1 MRCMKNEESA
11 VNEKLRK
18 QKQFLIVMPILVLP
32 FLTILLSSFGV
43 ISRDGKKV
51 MADVKVQGIN
61 TDLPGAKASADSS
74 WNKLMYYEMADKDSA
89 KLRTLKEK
97 DPYYTPPAV
106 HENIFSMDTSENGFG
121 SERTYST
128 GRYGITGTGR
138 DENEEKV
145 YRKIAAINDELN
157 RSSARDQ
164 VYPNAPDNTKDKVE
178 VQGIDRL
185 EAMMKEM
192 SEDKPDKQMEQISGV
207 LEKILDIQHPNR
219 VKDRI
224 QEMSEVNRS
233 QVFTV
238 KTSRGDDLVSL
249 MEADTGRKNSF
260 LDSLRA
266 ARNGTFN
273 RFYSLEDEQSEV
285 KQNTVRAV
293 IAESKEVMDG
303 SKVQL
308 RLLEEIYVAGVRV
321 PKNAFVWGKGKLAEG
336 RFVINITSIQ
346 SGNNILPVDL
356 SVYDMDG
363 IIGVDVNANMA
374 TEVTK
379 QTTDQAIQSLSI
391 ASLDPSIGAQAAS
404 AGIQAAKS
412 LVGRKMKVVKVNIRS
427 GYDVLLVD
435 NNVKNR

>member
-1 MRCMKNEESA
+1 MKSDESV

-18 QKQFLIVMPILVLP
+18 QRQFLMVMPVLVIP

-43 ISRDGKKV
+43 IGNGSKGIVTVVKK
-51 MADVKVQGIN
+51 DGIN
-61 TDLPGAKASADSS
+61 MDLPWAKASGDSS

-89 KLRTLKEK
+89 KMRTLKEK
-97 DPYYTPPAV
+97 DPYYSTPSV
-106 HENIFSMDTSENGFG
+106 YENIFRADTSGIG
-121 SERTYST
+121 YVKGDPQMKSP
-128 GRYGITGTGR
+128 YGISSK

-145 YRKIAAINDELN
+145 YRKIAAINSELE
-157 RSSARDQ
+157 RST
-164 VYPNAPDNTKDKVE
+164 TKEQTATSTLEIPREKADL
-178 VQGIDRL
+178 QGVDRL

-207 LEKILDIQHPNR
+207 LEKILDIQHPGR
-219 VKDRI
+219 VKDRL
-224 QEMSEVNRS
+224 QEMSESNRS
-233 QVFTV
+233 QVFSV
-238 KTSRGDDLVSL
+238 KSSRGNDVVSL
-249 MEADTGRKNSF
+249 MEADTGRRNTF

-266 ARNGTFN
+266 ARLGTSN
-273 RFYSLEDEQSEV
+273 KFYSSDDEAGEV

-308 RLLEEIYVAGVRV
+308 RLLEEIFVAGVPIPR
-321 PKNAFVWGKGKLAEG
+321 NTFVWGKGKLADG
-336 RFVINITSIQ
+336 RFVINVTSIQ
-346 SGNNILPVDL
+346 YGNNILPVDL
-356 SVYDMDG
+356 SVFDMDG
-363 IIGVDVNANMA
+363 ILGVDVNANMA

-412 LVGRKMKVVKVNIRS
+412 LVGRKLKVVKVNIRS

>member
-1 MRCMKNEESA
+1 MKNDESA

-18 QKQFLIVMPILVLP
+18 QRQFLMVMPVLVIP

-43 ISRDGKKV
+43 IGGKGKGIV
-51 MADVKVQGIN
+51 TVVKKDGIN
-61 TDLPGAKASADSS
+61 TDLPGAKASGDSS

-97 DPYYTPPAV
+97 DPYYATPSV
-106 HENIFSMDTSENGFG
+106 YENIFSGDTSGIG
-121 SERTYST
+121 YVGGDQQKKSL
-128 GRYGITGTGR
+128 YGISGK

-145 YRKIAAINDELN
+145 YRKIAAINSELE
-157 RSSARDQ
+157 RSATKE
-164 VYPNAPDNTKDKVE
+164 PAPMPTAEIPRGNVDL
-178 VQGIDRL
+178 QGVDRL

-207 LEKILDIQHPNR
+207 LEKILDIQHPGR
-219 VKDRI
+219 VKDRL
-224 QEMSEVNRS
+224 QEMSESNRS
-233 QVFTV
+233 QVFSV
-238 KTSRGDDLVSL
+238 KPLRGNDVVSL
-249 MEADTGRKNSF
+249 LEADTGRRNTF

-266 ARNGTFN
+266 ARLGTSN
-273 RFYSLEDEQSEV
+273 KFYSLDDEAGDV

-308 RLLEEIYVAGVRV
+308 RLLEDIYVAGVLV
-321 PKNAFVWGKGKLAEG
+321 PRNAFVWGKGKLTDG

-346 SGNNILPVDL
+346 YGNNILPVDL
-356 SVYDMDG
+356 SVFDMDG
-363 IIGVDVNANMA
+363 ILGVDVNANMA

-412 LVGRKMKVVKVNIRS
+412 LVGRKLKVVKVNIRS